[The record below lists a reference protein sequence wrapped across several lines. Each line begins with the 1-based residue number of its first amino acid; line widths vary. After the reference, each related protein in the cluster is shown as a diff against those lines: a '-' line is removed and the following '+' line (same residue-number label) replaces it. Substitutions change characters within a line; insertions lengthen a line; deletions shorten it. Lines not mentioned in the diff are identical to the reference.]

1 MSTQR
6 VRVADLTPEQL
17 AKLQARLQG
26 AGASRRAPAPAAVP
40 RDRPLPLSF
49 AQQRLWFIDQLQPG
63 NPAYN
68 VPVAYRVRGALD
80 PARLERALDALV
92 RRHESLRTVFPARG
106 GEPAQVILPTVP
118 VPAVTDL
125 RGMPAGP
132 RGDAVRRL
140 AAEETLRPFDLAA
153 GPLLRAGV
161 LRTDAAEWV
170 ILFTMHHVVS
180 DAWSMRVL
188 FREVSE
194 LYGALETGRAPA
206 LAPLPLQYADYAVW
220 QRGCLAGG
228 VLDAQLA
235 WWRQRLAGAPPLLE
249 LPADRPRPQE
259 TDVRGGQVF
268 LALPEGAA
276 RALRA
281 LAHEEGATLFMA
293 LLAAWQSLLGRYTG
307 SDDVSVGTPVAGR
320 PRTELEGLIGYFSNT
335 LVLRTD
341 LSGGPSFRALLRR
354 VRETTLAAFDRQDVP
369 FERLVEELA
378 PARSMAHTPL
388 FQVLFHFRTS
398 GRGEDLLGSLPAEAL
413 VVEGEAAQFDLS
425 LGPVEAGDALHVELS
440 YRADLFDRGTA
451 ERMAAHFSA
460 LAQAA
465 AAAPDRPAAGL
476 PFLGAAER
484 HQVLTGWNAT
494 AAEYPAERCVHDLV
508 ADVAARM
515 PDAPA
520 VVFAGGSLSYGE
532 LDARANRLARHLRRR
547 GVGPDERVGICLER
561 GPEMM
566 VAVLGILK
574 AGAAYV
580 PVDSAYPADRITY
593 ILKDSAAPVLVT
605 QRSLVAALPSTG
617 AQVVR
622 VDADADV
629 IAAESGDPIAS
640 GALPDGLAY
649 VIYTSGST
657 GRPKGVAMTHRP
669 LANLLAWQEREWK
682 QPAASATLQFTS
694 LSFDVSFQEVFSCWT
709 SGGRLVLLSD
719 DERRDLPAV
728 LHRLD
733 GDGIERLFLPYV
745 ALQHLAQ
752 LADEH
757 GPIPARLREVRTAG
771 EQLRITEPIRR
782 LFGATG
788 ATLGNQYGP
797 SETHVATAHVLD
809 GDPAGWP
816 LLPPI
821 GAPIANT
828 RCYVLDG
835 AGEPAPVGV
844 PGELFL
850 AGVPL
855 ARGYLGRPALTAER
869 FVPDP
874 FGEPGARA
882 YRTGDRVRRRAGGTL
897 EFLGRTDDQVKVRG
911 FRIEPGEV
919 EAALEAH
926 PAVREA
932 VVVVREDEAG
942 DRRLAGY
949 VVPAPGAAPSA
960 AELRAHLGERLPEYM
975 IPSAVV
981 VLDAFPLTPSGKVAR
996 RALPAPGVPTDADAY
1011 VAPRTPA
1018 EELVAG
1024 IFAEVLGRTRMGAH
1038 DDFFTLGGHSLL
1050 ATRVVSRVRA
1060 AFGVEL
1066 PVRGLFEAP
1075 TVSALAARIAD
1086 LRPDGSAGQA
1096 PPLVPVPRDVPLPL
1110 SFAQQR
1116 LWFIHQLEPGNAA
1129 YNLPFALRLRGAL
1142 DVDALERGLTEIV
1155 RRHEALRTRFVSDGG
1170 EPVQV
1175 IDPPRPVSLPV
1186 IDLTGEAE
1194 DGREAD
1200 LRQLASDEA
1209 LRPFDLAAGPL
1220 LRSTLVRMGDDEH
1233 VMLFTMHHAVS
1244 DGWSM
1249 SVLVREISE
1258 LYGAFSEGRE
1268 PSLPALPVQ
1277 YADFAVW
1284 QRAWLSGEVL
1294 DAHLDWWR
1302 ASLAGA
1308 PPLLE
1313 LPTDRPPP
1321 LVASERGAS
1330 VPFALPAD
1338 VAEALQALS
1347 RREGATLFMTLMA
1360 AWQLLLSRYSG
1371 QDDVSVGS
1379 PVAGRTR
1386 LETEGLIGFFVNTLV
1401 IRTDLS
1407 GQPSFRALLGRVRET
1422 ALGAYQHQDIPFEKL
1437 VEELAPERSMSHT
1450 PLFQAMLIL
1459 QNNARDALRL
1469 GSVEAEAIV
1478 PADAPAQFDLTL
1490 TLGEVEGGIQ
1500 GTLSYRAELFDA
1512 GTAERMM
1519 AHFRALLEGV
1529 LAAPDAPVGRV
1540 PFLGADERRQ
1550 VVQAWNATERPYPLD
1565 VPVHAL
1571 VAAQA
1576 RRTPDAVA
1584 VSFGEE
1590 RLTYAALDARANQLA
1605 HHLRGMGV
1613 RADARVAVCLE
1624 RSAEMVVGLLGVLKA
1639 GAAYVPIDP
1648 AYPADRI
1655 AYMLAD
1661 AGADVVLTEARLADG
1676 LPEHGARVVRV
1687 DADGARIAFEPSHAP
1702 AVAVSPEHLA
1712 YVIYTSGSTGRPKG
1726 VMVRHGGVSSFLQ
1739 TMAEAPGLAS
1749 GDTLL
1754 ALTTI
1759 AFDISVLELFLP
1771 LTLGARVAVASR
1783 EAAADPQL
1791 LAALVAE
1798 SGATVMQATPATWAM
1813 LLASGWA
1820 PRPGMRLLT
1829 GGEALPRAVADP
1841 LLAAGAELWNMY
1853 GPTETTIWSSTVRVP
1868 AEGLIPL
1875 GGAIANTTLYV
1886 LDEGM
1891 DPAPLGVSGELFI
1904 GGAGVA
1910 RGYLGRPA
1918 LTAERFVPDPFG
1930 APGSRLYRTG
1940 DRVRRRADGALEFG
1954 GRMDFQVKL
1963 RGFRIEL
1970 GEIEAALGRHP
1981 AVHEAAALVRED
1993 RPGDPRLVA
2002 YVTTAE
2008 GADAPGAAE
2017 LRAHL
2022 TAGLPAYMVPSAFVV
2037 LEALPRT
2044 PNGKIDRKAL
2054 PAPVDASADSER
2066 YVEPR
2071 TPAEEMLAGIFADVL
2086 KVERVGAD
2094 ADFFALGGHSLLAT
2108 QLATRARAAFGTE
2121 LPLRVVF
2128 QQPTVAGLAAW
2139 LDGRRAGAGRDDLP
2153 IEHVARPGAWL
2164 PLSFAQQRLWVVHQ
2178 LDPENRIYNQGFGL
2192 RLVGQLDVGA
2202 LRRVVTELVRR
2213 HAVFR
2218 TRFVER
2224 DDVPGQVI
2232 DPPRPVPLP
2241 MVDLSGVASDPSVL
2255 NEIAR
2260 EHVRQH
2266 FDLGAGDQLRVLLVR
2281 LAADEHAVFTAM
2293 HHITSDGWSMGI
2305 MNQEMAVLYHAFA
2318 QGRPSPLPDPPIHY
2332 ADYAVWQRAWLT
2344 PERERE
2350 QLEFWRGQLEGLPAL
2365 HLATDRARV
2374 SDGTDGE
2381 SYAFPL
2387 SPELSEGVR
2396 RLSRSLGATP
2406 FMTLLAAFKTL
2417 LHWQG
2422 QGDEVVVGTD
2432 IANRNLRAETERVV
2446 GFFVNQ
2452 LVLRTT
2458 LGENPEF
2465 RTLVARVREVTLA
2478 AYDHQDLPFDR
2489 IVGALQP
2496 RRAAGETPF
2505 FRVKF
2510 MLQNAP
2516 ASEAAALPGLVMEP
2530 LPPPRSAAQMDVLLS
2545 MDDVG
2550 DHLVGGWEYRTSL
2563 FSRELIERWTRRFQS
2578 VLEAAVADPAIRLH
2592 EIEARLAAEDRRE
2605 AKDAQAALLERR
2617 RSRFARK

>member
-1 MSTQR
+1 MAVSSR
-6 VRVADLTPEQL
+6 FSDLTPEQL
-17 AKLQARLQG
+17 AQLQARLKAMKGQQ
-26 AGASRRAPAPAAVP
+26 AAAPAPGIP
-40 RDRPLPLSF
+40 RRGEGGPAPLSF
-49 AQQRLWFIDQLQPG
+49 AQQRIWFQEQARPG
-63 NPAYN
+63 GSDFNLALA
-68 VPVAYRVRGALD
+68 VRLRGALD
-80 PARLERALDALV
+80 RGALQRTLDEIV
-92 RRHESLRTVFPARG
+92 RRHEILRTVFPLGEEGPVQSVLEGRG
-106 GEPAQVILPTVP
+106 APLRADD
-118 VPAVTDL
+118 VPASAGREAEVL
-125 RGMPAGP
+125 RRA
-132 RGDAVRRL
+132 R
-140 AAEETLRPFDLAA
+140 AEVAHPFDLARDTPFRA
-153 GPLLRAGV
+153 LLLRLNDAEHV
-161 LRTDAAEWV
+161 LV
-170 ILFTMHHVVS
+170 LVLHHVAA
-180 DAWSMRVL
+180 DKWSFSL
-188 FREVSE
+188 LLGEVAS
-194 LYGALETGRAPA
+194 LYGAFATGAAPA
-206 LAPLPLQYADYAVW
+206 LPALPIQYADYAAW
-220 QRGCLAGG
+220 QRE
-228 VLDAQLA
+228 
-235 WWRQRLAGAPPLLE
+235 RLAGAALDEHLGFWTRHLDGAPVTLE
-249 LPADRPRPQE
+249 FPADFANPEERFDLARHPLRIPAPLAGA
-259 TDVRGGQVF
+259 VRT
-268 LALPEGAA
+268 AA
-276 RALRA
+276 RA
-281 LAHEEGATLFMA
+281 EGATPYA
-293 LLAAWQSLLGRYTG
+293 VLLAAYAVLLARWCGQDDLLIGSLIANRHNAGTERLLGTFANLLALRARV
-307 SDDVSVGTPVAGR
+307 D
-320 PRTELEGLIGYFSNT
+320 EGAT
-335 LVLRTD
+335 
-341 LSGGPSFRALLRR
+341 FRALVGAQRDTLRDAQR
-354 VRETTLAAFDRQDVP
+354 HQDLP
-369 FERLVEELA
+369 FERLVEALHPARAGRRTPLVQTALNLSVA
-378 PARSMAHTPL
+378 PAGASASEGAGGAVAGL
-388 FQVLFHFRTS
+388 ELEVLPVIGGSAGFDFYLVLEEDADGFS
-398 GRGEDLLGSLPAEAL
+398 GVVEYNAARFAPETIARVADAFERLLERVTADPDVRLEGLQLPGAAEAEAL
-413 VVEGEAAQFDLS
+413 AAFN
-425 LGPVEAGDALHVELS
+425 
-440 YRADLFDRGTA
+440 R
-451 ERMAAHFSA
+451 
-460 LAQAA
+460 
-465 AAAPDRPAAGL
+465 
-476 PFLGAAER
+476 
-484 HQVLTGWNAT
+484 T
-494 AAEYPAERCVHDLV
+494 AAEYPRDLPLH
-508 ADVAARM
+508 ALFEAQAART
-515 PDAPA
+515 PGRTALA
-520 VVFAGGSLSYGE
+520 FRGESLTYAE
-532 LDARANRLARHLRRR
+532 LDARADVLAQRLRAM
-547 GVGPDERVGICLER
+547 GVGPERRVGLLVER
-561 GPEMM
+561 SAEMV
-566 VAVLGILK
+566 VAALGVLK
-574 AGAAYV
+574 AGGAYV
-580 PVDSAYPADRITY
+580 PLDASFPAARLAWIAEDADLAAVVAHASLRD
-593 ILKDSAAPVLVT
+593 LAPVAAEGVLVLDELDPAA
-605 QRSLVAALPSTG
+605 SVDVARRPA
-617 AQVVR
+617 A
-622 VDADADV
+622 ADARN
-629 IAAESGDPIAS
+629 AAY
-640 GALPDGLAY
+640 LL
-649 VIYTSGST
+649 YTSGST
-657 GRPKGVAMTHRP
+657 GHPKGVVVQHRSVVNFLASMRATLRPDADHRLLSVTRLGFDISVLEIFLP
-669 LANLLAWQEREWK
+669 LSVGGCVEIADAETAADGRLLADRIARGDVDAMQATPATWQMLVDAGWRGA
-682 QPAASATLQFTS
+682 PGFTA
-694 LSFDVSFQEVFSCWT
+694 LC
-709 SGGRLVLLSD
+709 GG
-719 DERRDLPAV
+719 EALPAGLARRLTDGGAV
-728 LHRLD
+728 LWNLYGPTETTIWSAALRVEGVD
-733 GDGIERLFLPYV
+733 GDGAV
-745 ALQHLAQ
+745 
-752 LADEH
+752 
-757 GPIPARLREVRTAG
+757 
-771 EQLRITEPIRR
+771 
-782 LFGATG
+782 
-788 ATLGNQYGP
+788 
-797 SETHVATAHVLD
+797 
-809 GDPAGWP
+809 P
-816 LLPPI
+816 L

-828 RCYVLDG
+828 AMYVLDG
-835 AGEPAPVGV
+835 GMRPVLPGA
-844 PGELFL
+844 PGELCI
-850 AGVPL
+850 GGEGL
-855 ARGYLGRPALTAER
+855 ARGYRNRPALTAEK

-874 FGEPGARA
+874 FSAVPGARM
-882 YRTGDRVRRRAGGTL
+882 YRTGDLARFRHDGVLA
-897 EFLGRTDDQVKVRG
+897 FLGRTDHQVKVRG
-911 FRIEPGEV
+911 FRVELGEI
-919 EAALEAH
+919 EAALLRH
-926 PAVREA
+926 PAVARAA
-932 VVVVREDEAG
+932 VVARG
-942 DRRLAGY
+942 DDGSRVLAAY
-949 VVPAPGAAPSA
+949 VVLAEGAALDAAALLRAA
-960 AELRAHLGERLPEYM
+960 AEHLPPYM
-975 IPSAVV
+975 VPAQVEA
-981 VLDAFPLTPSGKVAR
+981 LDALPLNANGKVDR
-996 RALPAPGVPTDADAY
+996 RALLERDFAAPAAAAY
-1011 VAPRTPA
+1011 QAPRTPA
-1018 EELVAG
+1018 EEIVAG
-1024 IFAEVLGRTRMGAH
+1024 IFADVLKVERVGAH
-1038 DDFFTLGGHSLL
+1038 DDFFALGGHSLL
-1050 ATRVVSRVRA
+1050 ATRLASRVRA
-1060 AFGVEL
+1060 AFGAEL
-1066 PVRGLFEAP
+1066 PLGELFEDP
-1075 TVSALAARIAD
+1075 TVAGVASRLDALK
-1086 LRPDGSAGQA
+1086 LQGGQVQA
-1096 PPLVPVPRDVPLPL
+1096 PPLVPLPRDVPLPL

-1116 LWFIHQLEPGNAA
+1116 LWFIDQLEPGNAA

-1142 DVDALERGLTEIV
+1142 DVDALERGLAAIIH
-1155 RRHEALRTRFVSDGG
+1155 RHETLRTRFVSDGG

-1175 IDPPRPVSLPV
+1175 IDPPHPVSLAV
-1186 IDLTGEAE
+1186 VDLTAQPEE
-1194 DGREAD
+1194 EREAD

-1249 SVLVREISE
+1249 TVLVREISE
-1258 LYGAFSEGRE
+1258 LYAAFSEGRE

-1284 QRAWLSGEVL
+1284 QRAWLSGPVL
-1294 DAHLDWWR
+1294 DGHLDWWR

-1313 LPTDRPPP
+1313 LPTDRPRP
-1321 LVASERGAS
+1321 LVPSERGAS